1 MGTTIRRLGEM
12 QIEQQELDAEG
23 RAAQERL
30 NALAMREYEQT
41 GALSSLPLEEAAAEY
56 EKIIGTHLLDRH

>member
-12 QIEQQELDAEG
+12 QIEQQELDEEG

-41 GALSSLPLEEAAAEY
+41 GALSSLPLAEAAAEY
-56 EKIIGTHLLDRH
+56 EKVIETHLLDRR

>member
-12 QIEQQELDAEG
+12 QIEQQELDEEG
-23 RAAQERL
+23 RAAQEKL

-41 GALSSLPLEEAAAEY
+41 GTLSSRPLAGAAAEY
-56 EKIIGTHLLDRH
+56 EKLIETHVLDRR